1 MPLGALKVEG
11 AIPGSP
17 VAVREQQAPEICRLR
32 LGLAGLRRV
41 TSRDSLDQSAAPPF
55 FSQGTG
61 QGRISVTSVQ
71 CLGVESQGG
80 GLKLGGPVMGK
91 EQETTYMVTAFR
103 PCPGHIS
110 LHIPTSALLLY
121 SISNDEM
128 KLPIFTLNKWLPSR
142 EGEFKGWRVGKVS
155 WLDG

>member
-1 MPLGALKVEG
+1 MRFRGPRWPSE
-11 AIPGSP
+11 SS
-17 VAVREQQAPEICRLR
+17 RRLR
-32 LGLAGLRRV
+32 SADCGLGLAGLRRV
-41 TSRDSLDQSAAPPF
+41 TSRDSLDESATPPF
-55 FSQGTG
+55 FFKGTG
-61 QGRISVTSVQ
+61 QGRISITSVQ

-80 GLKLGGPVMGK
+80 GLKLGGLVMGK
-91 EQETTYMVTAFR
+91 EQENTYMVRAFR
-103 PCPGHIS
+103 PCPGHTS

-121 SISNDEM
+121 SISNVEM